1 MTKKK
6 PWFGAIPKLHMPR
19 KIHETPKPTPR
30 PSRTVV
36 REVEELPRFC
46 YSTFTELCKRVT
58 GLKSLCEWNYKTFY
72 DRLVLKKMVDPFLL
86 SELEIIVDDSLG
98 FTVKVYGCY
107 LPEDHPVY
115 VEYWRTVRNVP
126 IWRLVK
132 ELESYTFC
140 SGVAIVELTCKLFHH
155 VIPTN
160 EDLLQ
165 EENSILSEWEYKR

>member
-1 MTKKK
+1 
-6 PWFGAIPKLHMPR
+6 
-19 KIHETPKPTPR
+19 
-30 PSRTVV
+30 
-36 REVEELPRFC
+36 
-46 YSTFTELCKRVT
+46 
-58 GLKSLCEWNYKTFY
+58 
-72 DRLVLKKMVDPFLL
+72 MVDPFLL

-126 IWRLVK
+126 IWKLVK

-140 SGVAIVELTCKLFHH
+140 SGVAIVELTSKLFHH

-165 EENSILSEWEYKR
+165 EENNILSEWEYKR